1 MTPAEQRTYW
11 LQYAKQ
17 SAKMERL
24 AREIV
29 LDLFR
34 DRLTAIYA
42 YLNAYGLEATRD
54 QLDILF
60 TKLHVQDMYSKL
72 YMEVGTRQKQWA
84 DADVARRF
92 PKRKGVHP
100 ALALKDDDDDARREE
115 EEERRRRQR
124 EILLA
129 LIGVNGRRRQRSR
142 RRDAPAPNTPSQPT
156 ARPGSSITP
165 IDADIPNLT
174 PVPPMTVAPS
184 LLAPLTDITPTFGV
198 GFFNDAWLA
207 RLRNLY
213 TGSEVGKRVTSV
225 TKTIK
230 DKIRNSLTESS
241 QQFVSI
247 SKTITKL
254 KRDVGGVFA
263 RQRAELIARTEV
275 TYVNNLAAEQSAK
288 ETAQS
293 VGIDLVKVWIRTL
306 DDRTR
311 DSHWNAPTKPIKAE
325 EKFKIG
331 PKKKLMDKPGD
342 PAGGLAEIINCRCV
356 VSYMPADDHEDL
368 LNEDGEFQSVP
379 RRLSLEEQAEALAD
393 AALND
398 PEFMRQIR

>member
-1 MTPAEQRTYW
+1 MTEQEQRTYW
-11 LQYAKQ
+11 LKYAKQ
-17 SAKMERL
+17 NAKMERL
-24 AREIV
+24 AYGIV

-34 DRLTAIYA
+34 DRLSAIYA
-42 YLNAYGLEATRD
+42 YLEAYGLPATLD

-60 TKLHVQDMYSKL
+60 TKLHVQDMYTKL
-72 YMEVGTRQKQWA
+72 YMQVGTRQKEWA
-84 DADVARRF
+84 DADVRARFLR
-92 PKRKGVHP
+92 RKASMVSES
-100 ALALKDDDDDARREE
+100 ALLFKDEEDDRI
-115 EEERRRRQR
+115 RRR
-124 EILLA
+124 
-129 LIGVNGRRRQRSR
+129 
-142 RRDAPAPNTPSQPT
+142 PN
-156 ARPGSSITP
+156 
-165 IDADIPNLT
+165 
-174 PVPPMTVAPS
+174 PVTIQ
-184 LLAPLTDITPTFGV
+184 DITPTFGV
-198 GFFNDAWLA
+198 GFFNDQWLA

-230 DKIRNSLTESS
+230 NKIRESLTESS
-241 QQFVSI
+241 QTFVSI

-254 KRDVGGVFA
+254 KRDVGRIFA

-293 VGIDLVKVWIRTL
+293 VGLDLVKVWIRTL

-311 DSHWNAPTKPIKAE
+311 DSHWNAPMKPIKAE
-325 EKFKIG
+325 DKFKIG

-342 PAGGLAEIINCRCV
+342 PAGGLEEIINCRCV

-379 RRLSLEEQAEALAD
+379 RRLSLEEQADAFAD
-393 AALND
+393 AAMND
-398 PEFMRQIR
+398 PEFLRQLR

>member
-24 AREIV
+24 ARNIV

-92 PKRKGVHP
+92 PKRKG
-100 ALALKDDDDDARREE
+100 LLLKEEDDRV
-115 EEERRRRQR
+115 RRR
-124 EILLA
+124 
-129 LIGVNGRRRQRSR
+129 
-142 RRDAPAPNTPSQPT
+142 PNPE
-156 ARPGSSITP
+156 
-165 IDADIPNLT
+165 
-174 PVPPMTVAPS
+174 TVA
-184 LLAPLTDITPTFGV
+184 DITPTFGV

-213 TGSEVGKRVTSV
+213 TGSEVGKRVSSV

-230 DKIRNSLTESS
+230 DKIKQSLTESS
-241 QQFVSI
+241 QEFVSI
-247 SKTITKL
+247 GKVISKL
-254 KRDVGGVFA
+254 RRDVGGVFA

-393 AALND
+393 AAVND

>member
-1 MTPAEQRTYW
+1 MTPDQQRTYW

-24 AREIV
+24 ARNLV

-34 DRLTAIYA
+34 DRLSAIYT

-60 TKLHVQDMYSKL
+60 TKIHVQDMYSKL

-92 PKRKGVHP
+92 PRKKS
-100 ALALKDDDDDARREE
+100 LQFKEEDDRV
-115 EEERRRRQR
+115 RRRPNPTP
-124 EILLA
+124 LA
-129 LIGVNGRRRQRSR
+129 DL
-142 RRDAPAPNTPSQPT
+142 
-156 ARPGSSITP
+156 
-165 IDADIPNLT
+165 
-174 PVPPMTVAPS
+174 
-184 LLAPLTDITPTFGV
+184 TPTFGV
-198 GFFNDAWLA
+198 GFFNDQWLA
-207 RLRNLY
+207 RLRNMY

-230 DKIRNSLTESS
+230 DKIRTSLTESS

-247 SKTITKL
+247 SKVISKL
-254 KRDVGGVFA
+254 RREVGGAFA
-263 RQRAELIARTEV
+263 RSRAELIARTEV

-311 DSHWNAPTKPIKAE
+311 DAHRNVTNKPIKAN
-325 EKFKIG
+325 EKFNVGGKFM
-331 PKKKLMDKPGD
+331 KFPGD
-342 PAGGLAEIINCRCV
+342 PAGGLANVCNCRCV
-356 VSYMPADDHEDL
+356 VSYLPADDYEDL
-368 LNEDGEFQSVP
+368 F
-379 RRLSLEEQAEALAD
+379 
-393 AALND
+393 
-398 PEFMRQIR
+398 